1 MAYTLHY
8 WPGLPGRGEFVRL
21 ALEFAGADYEDF
33 GGFGDDR
40 DIATPSFAPPYLRDG
55 DIVIGQ
61 TALIL
66 HHLGPKLGLAPQDE
80 AGRLW
85 LHQIQLTMM
94 DFVNEAHDTH
104 HPVGSGL
111 YYEDQKPE
119 ALRRAEHFRTER
131 MPKFLGWFETV
142 VRGNPHGRGHMVGDA
157 VTYADLSIFQILAGL
172 DYAFPKATARQIGD
186 YPSVAAIA
194 KTVGQLPELSDY
206 LASDRR
212 QPFNETG
219 IFRRYPELDD
229 PD

>member
-1 MAYTLHY
+1 
-8 WPGLPGRGEFVRL
+8 
-21 ALEFAGADYEDF
+21 
-33 GGFGDDR
+33 
-40 DIATPSFAPPYLRDG
+40 
-55 DIVIGQ
+55 
-61 TALIL
+61 
-66 HHLGPKLGLAPQDE
+66 
-80 AGRLW
+80 
-85 LHQIQLTMM
+85 
-94 DFVNEAHDTH
+94 
-104 HPVGSGL
+104 
-111 YYEDQKPE
+111 
-119 ALRRAEHFRTER
+119 